1 MTHGHSWYWWRSQKP
16 CSVRAE
22 NCRRSSRDIDLLS
35 NCGEYGSGN
44 LFYFHKGTTR
54 KLQEGQLDGKSN
66 AIRCPSSTIDQLT
79 LFLGKGVMTCNVSV
93 REVRGNLCQ
102 GVALFRVEIRW
113 DFVISRHS
121 KLFSNFAL
129 VVSYCLLGVN
139 KTAWNG
145 RESPPFPGLAGRKPR
160 RIASTNP

>member
-22 NCRRSSRDIDLLS
+22 NCRRSSRQIDLLS

-93 REVRGNLCQ
+93 KRSEGICVRAWRCSGLRYVGILSYPGTVSFSPILHWLYHTACLESIKPP
-102 GVALFRVEIRW
+102 GMGEKAHLFQ
-113 DFVISRHS
+113 
-121 KLFSNFAL
+121 
-129 VVSYCLLGVN
+129 
-139 KTAWNG
+139 T
-145 RESPPFPGLAGRKPR
+145 
-160 RIASTNP
+160 